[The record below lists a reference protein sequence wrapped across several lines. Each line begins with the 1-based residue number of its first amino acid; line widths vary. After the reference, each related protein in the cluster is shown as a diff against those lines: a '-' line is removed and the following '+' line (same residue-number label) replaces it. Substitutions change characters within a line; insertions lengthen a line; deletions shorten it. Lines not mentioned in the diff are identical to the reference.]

1 MTQAFVELACKMTR
15 DILRQ
20 TLGNYHLD
28 NLSNNESVFVPRD
41 ETSEQRECQRCDSPS
56 NENQDDSNKSSE
68 FGVKAFPSSNGKPV
82 SFMDVRV
89 GGAVKK
95 QDVDVELSVKS
106 VHAESFNDCLKILD
120 NLNIVDRFDESE

>member
-28 NLSNNESVFVPRD
+28 NKESVCIPRD
-41 ETSEQRECQRCDSPS
+41 ETSEQKDGQRIDSPS
-56 NENQDDSNKSSE
+56 EGNQDDGSKSSE
-68 FGVKAFPSSNGKPV
+68 FGVRAFPSSNGRPV
-82 SFMDVRV
+82 TLMDVRV
-89 GGAVKK
+89 GAVKK